1 MRQAGTTE
9 YSEYSEKSPASNAAG
24 HPGAEPALTSESQT
38 ISFRVLRVFRGF
50 LSFFHALLVIRG
62 FTPCAARLLLGALFL
77 LVLGVC
83 ETEPVLASN
92 GAAKQQSLDEW
103 RALTASNAAPP
114 CAYVKGDA
122 IRVYFARESGV
133 ESFSARWSHLR
144 IPSGSYRVHSAVLRW
159 NQRLGRI
166 PKPQSAWRQAVVV
179 GGPEWRRLATN
190 LVAALTPKAPWH
202 AAYYQAFLADRVL
215 YRGPRG
221 RPHLVPL
228 RRQPAQVIID
238 RRFSIEET
246 LEILGRLL
254 SQELGRSHPGQNLFL
269 LMTPSA
275 RRCTQP
281 LLVDLERHEC
291 VLLEPAA
298 LYDTTDRGIGLA
310 VTAQGLKAMLFD
322 SVVVALIKNPVS
334 SVARLGNLGVQ
345 TVVKLLRPLLPRF
358 GGASAPV
365 VKGRGMDLDK
375 WEAWLDE
382 HTGTREQEGSLQLLI
397 DGDRFFKS
405 LEEGIAQATNQIDIL
420 VYIFD
425 KDDVA
430 VHIADELKQRSAQ
443 VKVRVILDEEGSIAA
458 GVAPPATPMPEGFV
472 PPTSIVSYLR
482 RGSHV
487 KVRPFLNPW
496 FSADHSKLFLVDGS
510 RAWLGGMNIGREYRY
525 EWHDLMV
532 EVRGPVVAS
541 LQETFRRDWAHAGP
555 FGDLG
560 YLIALLTSPH
570 TPPSQKPPGSWIKL
584 RLLPTKT
591 LWKPFATAILGSLR
605 HAQDYIYVENPY
617 LFDKRIIIGLVAA
630 RQRGVD
636 VRVILP
642 SINDFKTGGR
652 GNLVIANYFL
662 EHHVRVYFYPGMTHV
677 KALLADGWA
686 CLGSGNLNHL
696 SLRLNQEDNIA
707 TSDPGFAAEIKQQLF
722 DQDFAH
728 SYELKHPISVD
739 WLDFLADILL
749 EGF

>member
-1 MRQAGTTE
+1 VVINGWRRLVWLCW
-9 YSEYSEKSPASNAAG
+9 
-24 HPGAEPALTSESQT
+24 GALLLLVVGACESEPA
-38 ISFRVLRVFRGF
+38 F
-50 LSFFHALLVIRG
+50 
-62 FTPCAARLLLGALFL
+62 
-77 LVLGVC
+77 
-83 ETEPVLASN
+83 ASN
-92 GAAKQQSLDEW
+92 GAAKQESLNEW

-114 CAYVKGDA
+114 YAFVKGDA
-122 IRVYFARESGV
+122 IRVYFAGELGV
-133 ESFSARWSHLR
+133 ECFSARWRHQR
-144 IPSGSYRVHSAVLRW
+144 VPTGGYRVHSAVLRW
-159 NQRLGRI
+159 RQRLRRI
-166 PKPQSAWRQAVVV
+166 PKPQSAWREAVVL

-190 LVAALTPKAPWH
+190 LVAALTPKTPWH

-215 YRGPRG
+215 YRDAQG
-221 RPHLVPL
+221 RPQLVPL
-228 RRQPAQVIID
+228 RQQPGRVMID

-254 SQELGRSHPGQNLFL
+254 SEELGRRHPGENLFL

-275 RRCTQP
+275 RGCIQP

-298 LYDTTDRGIGLA
+298 LYDTTDRGLGLA

-322 SVVVALIKNPVS
+322 SIVVALIKNPVS

-358 GGASAPV
+358 GGAPGPLT
-365 VKGRGMDLDK
+365 KGGGMDLKK
-375 WEAWLDE
+375 WEGWLNE
-382 HTGTREQEGSLQLLI
+382 HTGTREQDGSLQLLI

-405 LEEGIAQATNQIDIL
+405 LEQGIAQATNHIDIL

-430 VHIADELKQRSAQ
+430 VQVADQLKRRSAR

-458 GVAPPATPMPEGFV
+458 GVAPPATPMPEGFL
-472 PPTSIVSYLR
+472 PPSSIVCYLR

-532 EVRGPVVAS
+532 EVRGPVVGS
-541 LQETFRRDWAHAGP
+541 LEETFRRDWAHAGP
-555 FGDLG
+555 LGDLG
-560 YLIALLTSPH
+560 YLVALLTSRH
-570 TPPSQKPPGSWIKL
+570 TPPPRRPPGPWIKV

-605 HAQDYIYVENPY
+605 HAQSYLYVENPY

-630 RQRGVD
+630 RKRGVD
-636 VRVILP
+636 VRVVLP

-652 GNLVIANYFL
+652 GNLVIANYLL
-662 EHHVRVYFYPGMTHV
+662 EHKVRVYFYPGMTHV

-707 TSDPGFAAEIKQQLF
+707 TSDPVFAAELKEQLF
-722 DQDFAH
+722 DEDFAH

-739 WLDFLADILL
+739 WLDFLADVIL